1 MVADPLVINHGN
13 QKGRCQGGDP
23 QHWAIL
29 WNTQDHNVFAHL
41 ILCAPFPWT
50 SNSCA
55 CFIKRTP
62 AVEFPAYD
70 IRVGVDS
77 RGARKLLC
85 SGGRRGGKASSDV
98 S

>member
-1 MVADPLVINHGN
+1 M
-13 QKGRCQGGDP
+13 
-23 QHWAIL
+23 
-29 WNTQDHNVFAHL
+29 
-41 ILCAPFPWT
+41 
-50 SNSCA
+50 
-55 CFIKRTP
+55 
-62 AVEFPAYD
+62 VEFPAYD